1 MSEEHQ
7 CLVITRP
14 GGTKKG
20 ISFGGHYSQQK
31 RGMACFGGKKVK
43 QEGSENR
50 AGGYLFQGRGL
61 FILGYSYWVNVT
73 VIEIIEHYFSCL
85 LKPFFS
91 LNSHSNPNPNYTLA

>member
-20 ISFGGHYSQQK
+20 ISFGGHYGQQK

-43 QEGSENR
+43 QEGSENC

-61 FILGYSYWVNVT
+61 LILGYY
-73 VIEIIEHYFSCL
+73 L
-85 LKPFFS
+85 G
-91 LNSHSNPNPNYTLA
+91 

>member
-31 RGMACFGGKKVK
+31 RGMACFGGRRLNKKVARTAP
-43 QEGSENR
+43 GAIYSR
-50 AGGYLFQGRGL
+50 GGGYLF
-61 FILGYSYWVNVT
+61 
-73 VIEIIEHYFSCL
+73 
-85 LKPFFS
+85 
-91 LNSHSNPNPNYTLA
+91 

>member
-50 AGGYLFQGRGL
+50 DGGYLFHGRGL
-61 FILGYSYWVNVT
+61 FILGYSYWVNCYCNRNYT
-73 VIEIIEHYFSCL
+73 ALFFLPFEA
-85 LKPFFS
+85 FFS
-91 LNSHSNPNPNYTLA
+91 

>member
-31 RGMACFGGKKVK
+31 RGMVCFGGRRLNTEKVARTAP
-43 QEGSENR
+43 GAIYSR
-50 AGGYLFQGRGL
+50 GGGYLF
-61 FILGYSYWVNVT
+61 
-73 VIEIIEHYFSCL
+73 
-85 LKPFFS
+85 
-91 LNSHSNPNPNYTLA
+91 

>member
-31 RGMACFGGKKVK
+31 RGMACFGGGEKVK

-61 FILGYSYWVNVT
+61 FILG
-73 VIEIIEHYFSCL
+73 
-85 LKPFFS
+85 
-91 LNSHSNPNPNYTLA
+91 

>member
-7 CLVITRP
+7 CLVITRSLRDEN
-14 GGTKKG
+14 GD
-20 ISFGGHYSQQK
+20 FFWGHYSQQK

-61 FILGYSYWVNVT
+61 LILG
-73 VIEIIEHYFSCL
+73 
-85 LKPFFS
+85 
-91 LNSHSNPNPNYTLA
+91 

>member
-31 RGMACFGGKKVK
+31 RGMVCFGGKKVK

-85 LKPFFS
+85 LKPFFFIKFS
-91 LNSHSNPNPNYTLA
+91 LKP